1 MSEPR
6 NTLEET
12 TKCGPAVFNVGAP
25 EGSLPVSDE
34 IELLSD
40 DDGLAVVGEKSVVER
55 FLSERGLL
63 SNSVNIGLHKLGG
76 LAQTADAL
84 ASGASEI
91 AANSGRWLKLTEK
104 SAALRKE
111 FGLTPT
117 KTPGM
122 SHAMVGDPGKTR
134 NWIQA
139 DTNAGA
145 LLTNPALLADAAGVM
160 AQMARQQEMRD
171 IKAYLSQLDT
181 KVTEVLRAQKDA
193 ELSKLFGARLSIE
206 RAMSVRK
213 EQGGRTDPTTWTT
226 VQDRVG
232 GVDDLL
238 SWAILSLNRV
248 AEKLDE
254 VPNGREHV
262 KLAKSI
268 EGEAKELLAV
278 MAHCFELQ
286 DALDVLRLDRVLEE
300 SPRDLDAQRSALEKH
315 RQERRSSI
323 LEATNHLVERLDG
336 AAGTANSH
344 LVLHP
349 RAAQTVTGSANGVG
363 NAVADFHVPLGINT
377 VRQGLRSPRW
387 RDAVREGKQLKSAGE
402 EAGPKLILPGLALGG
417 VVLYAIPAK
426 RSIAKR
432 ALKEAFRILKQGPS

>member
-1 MSEPR
+1 
-6 NTLEET
+6 
-12 TKCGPAVFNVGAP
+12 
-25 EGSLPVSDE
+25 
-34 IELLSD
+34 
-40 DDGLAVVGEKSVVER
+40 
-55 FLSERGLL
+55 
-63 SNSVNIGLHKLGG
+63 
-76 LAQTADAL
+76 
-84 ASGASEI
+84 
-91 AANSGRWLKLTEK
+91 
-104 SAALRKE
+104 
-111 FGLTPT
+111 
-117 KTPGM
+117 
-122 SHAMVGDPGKTR
+122 MVGDPGKLR

-139 DTNAGA
+139 DTSAGA
-145 LLTNPALLADAAGVM
+145 LLTNPALFAGAAGVM
-160 AQMARQQEMRD
+160 AQMARQQEMRE

-181 KVTEVLRAQKDA
+181 KVTEVLGAQKDA
-193 ELSKLFGARLSIE
+193 ELGKLFGARLSIE
-206 RAMSVRK
+206 RAMNVRK

-238 SWAILSLNRV
+238 SWTILSLNRV

-254 VPNGREHV
+254 VPNGRECV

-278 MAHCFELQ
+278 KAHCFELQ

-344 LVLHP
+344 RVLHP

-363 NAVADFHVPLGINT
+363 NAVADFHAPLGINT
-377 VRQGLRSPRW
+377 VRQGLKSPRW

-402 EAGPKLILPGLALGG
+402 EAAPKLIVPGLALGG
-417 VVLYAIPAK
+417 VVLYAIPAT
-426 RSIAKR
+426 RPIAKK
-432 ALKEAFRILKQGPS
+432 ALQEAFRILKQGPS